1 NVKAKAKVKGRWH
14 DNRHTLITDRAEGGA
29 GDETIRDTAGHISKQ
44 VLKHYSHTGLLAQK
58 CRRVYEFEIQWT
70 AESPRGIAP
79 QGAHRSVLEPLGSH
93 GSCHP
98 PRAAALRHNQSVP
111 SVAS

>member
-1 NVKAKAKVKGRWH
+1 MRLLMSTASTLWKNVKAKAKVKGRWH

-70 AESPRGIAP
+70 YCRYPVQVNFLASD
-79 QGAHRSVLEPLGSH
+79 VLSIYGL
-93 GSCHP
+93 
-98 PRAAALRHNQSVP
+98 AVL
-111 SVAS
+111 

>member
-1 NVKAKAKVKGRWH
+1 MKAKAKVKGRWH

-29 GDETIRDTAGHISKQ
+29 GDETIRDIAGHISKQ

-70 AESPRGIAP
+70 YCRHPGQVNFNRPRRI
-79 QGAHRSVLEPLGSH
+79 SN
-93 GSCHP
+93 
-98 PRAAALRHNQSVP
+98 LRFRGYTPTDTDLDQNR
-111 SVAS
+111 